1 MKKEAMDSDKFKVIK
16 HITEQAIP
24 FNRELGLTL
33 LVADDGKATL
43 RFDFQEK
50 LVGNFLT
57 HVLHGGV
64 ISAVL
69 DVVGG
74 TAVMSTFDRENPLHD
89 LGTVDLRVDY
99 LRPGSGAYFIATGQV
114 MRPGRILSAVRM
126 ELHNDQN
133 DLIAIG
139 TAIYRAS
146 RNARESPPNP

>member
-1 MKKEAMDSDKFKVIK
+1 MKDDIFQVLKQVIDRS
-16 HITEQAIP
+16 IP
-24 FNRELGLTL
+24 FNRELGLDL
-33 LVADDGKATL
+33 LDAGEGKARL

-69 DVVGG
+69 DVVGAC
-74 TAVMSTFDRENPLHD
+74 AVMATFEEGSPLYGM
-89 LGTVDLRVDY
+89 GTVDLRVDY
-99 LRPGSGAYFIATGQV
+99 LRPGSGAYFIATGLV
-114 MRPGRILSAVRM
+114 MRPGRILSASRM
-126 ELHNDQN
+126 ELYNDSE

-146 RNARESPPNP
+146 RKTKESPPNL